1 MHRDTLE
8 NWRKIKVSFEESGNT
23 DNFFYLRACAIVK
36 GESDPMEDFLNDV
49 PNE

>member
-1 MHRDTLE
+1 MNHDPLE

-23 DNFFYLRACAIVK
+23 DNIFYLRACAIVK

-49 PNE
+49 SDE